1 MEETNNMSS
10 VTVSGDG
17 AAAAV
22 PEKTPMPG
30 GKKAALIIGIVL
42 GVLVLAYLAACVV
55 TQTVYGS
62 TALPHTDVLG
72 LDVSRLTDQQIEAL
86 WTEKGPQLLQDTAVS
101 LTEDG
106 AAIGDVSLESL
117 GVTVTPQAAAIAAG
131 ASQRYE
137 SWGGGALAWLRGGW
151 AYIHSW
157 FAQTSAVP
165 QLTVDAAALDTAC
178 DDLAASLNCTVVDGG
193 YRLEKGEGLYI
204 TKPADGRMLDAQKLE
219 GDLTAMLQSGALTP
233 VACTYQEKKAQT
245 VDVQTLHD
253 QLAGEKA
260 EAVCDK
266 TTGEPTES
274 RVGVAFDVS
283 AVQAQL
289 DAAAPGA
296 EFLAD
301 AQVEFPTVSTEELQA
316 CMFRDVLGT
325 FTTKCAGP
333 WGRHQNIKLASAAIN
348 GKIYNPGE
356 EFWYNSTV
364 GQRTAARGYQEAG
377 VYEAGRTTTGIGGG
391 ICQVSSTLYYAVL
404 LSDLDIVLRY
414 CHMFNPGYMP
424 IGCDATVSWGGPDF
438 AFRNSRDYPIKIVT
452 SYNDDTNEL
461 TCTIMGTKVD
471 DHYVVMTNAVL
482 ASYDYQTVY
491 QESPDVAPGEE
502 VIDQYGHTG
511 YHVRTWRNIYD
522 GDGNLLSSRVEADSH
537 YDVGNKIILVAP
549 GYLPDNNA

>member
-106 AAIGDVSLESL
+106 AAIGDVSLETL

-178 DDLAASLNCTVVDGG
+178 GDLAASLNCTVVDGG

-289 DAAAPGA
+289 DAAAPGT

-348 GKIYNPGE
+348 GKIYNHGE

>member
-106 AAIGDVSLESL
+106 AAIGDASLETL

-289 DAAAPGA
+289 DAAAPGT

>member
-522 GDGNLLSSRVEADSH
+522 GNDNLLSSRVEADSH

>member
-106 AAIGDVSLESL
+106 AAIGDVSLETL

-289 DAAAPGA
+289 DAAAPGT

-364 GQRTAARGYQEAG
+364 GQRTAARGYHEAG

-391 ICQVSSTLYYAVL
+391 ICQVSSTLYYAVM

-414 CHMFNPGYMP
+414 CHMFNPGYLP